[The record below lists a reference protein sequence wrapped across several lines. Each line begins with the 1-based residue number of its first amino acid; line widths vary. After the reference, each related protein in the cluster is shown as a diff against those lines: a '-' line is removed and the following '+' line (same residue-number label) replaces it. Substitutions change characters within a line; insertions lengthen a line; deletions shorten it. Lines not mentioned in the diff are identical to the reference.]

1 MKDAPA
7 PPIRLRGVRVRALQ
21 IDALDLPRGG
31 LSVVAG
37 VSGSGKSTLLRDV
50 LHAEGQ
56 RRYVAALSASA
67 RRLLER
73 RERPDADEISG
84 VPPAILVDPD
94 QPPGRGET
102 LADRAGLGDV
112 LRTAFAAL
120 ATPHDPA
127 TGAPLAVTRADLAA
141 ADLVAAHPDARGQIA
156 FPADAALSAEAY
168 RGAGFNRFLAG
179 EATGRLEDVDALPER
194 AEIVVDRVKFSPEA
208 ADRIGESLAAALRFG
223 GGRATVWVEAADGPR
238 EIDGKCW
245 APRVVRDRPVL
256 EDGTVLPPATPR
268 LFSSSFDKKD
278 VARRAYRVDGR
289 PWDAWLERSAEQLRA
304 DLPPD
309 GPPAATALAAAL
321 GRLADWGLGDCPL
334 GEPAAA
340 LSRADDRRATLAAA
354 ADPGVRGLLAL
365 FDAPLAGL
373 EPEDAERFLALCRSL
388 TEGGNTV
395 VVAGSEPALCRAA
408 DRLVELGPGAGPEGG
423 RVLFEGP
430 PGEIDGADGSLLA
443 PYLRDEP
450 SPPPAPSV
458 PKTTLPD
465 ADRTPFVPRGLTL
478 LVGPD
483 AERRLHALADAATAA
498 TADGRFG
505 DFGAALFGPRAP
517 LTNSPRSTVATF
529 LGFFGEIRDLFASTP
544 EAKLR
549 GFGAGH
555 FSLAG
560 KSPGRCPLCEGTGT
574 VTTPMQ
580 FLPDLVA
587 TCPECGGERFKPE
600 ILAIRV
606 RGLSIAGT
614 LNLTAAEAV
623 PFFRGRPKPRARAA
637 AARDVGLG
645 HVTIGRAAKTLS
657 DGEGQRLRLAKTLA
671 ARTASA
677 TLILLEAP
685 AAGLHPADAERLCGV
700 FARLTEN
707 GHAVIVTGSHPR
719 LRAAADAVIPVG

>member
-1 MKDAPA
+1 MSAPTA
-7 PPIRLRGVRVRALQ
+7 PPIRLRGVRVRALR

-31 LSVVAG
+31 LTVVAG

-120 ATPHDPA
+120 ATPHDPT

-141 ADLVAAHPDARGQIA
+141 ADLIAARPNARGQIA
-156 FPADAALSAEAY
+156 FPADAALSADAY
-168 RGAGFNRFLAG
+168 RGAGFNRYLADA
-179 EATGRLEDVDALPER
+179 ATGRLEDAETLPSG
-194 AEIVVDRVKFSPEA
+194 AEIIVDRVKLSADA

-223 GGRATVWVEAADGPR
+223 GGRATVWLETEEGPR
-238 EIDGKCW
+238 TIDGKRW
-245 APRVVRDRPVL
+245 APHVVRDRPVL
-256 EDGTVLPPATPR
+256 DDGTVLPPATPR
-268 LFSSSFDKKD
+268 LFSPSFDRKD
-278 VARRAYRVDGR
+278 VARRAYRVDGQT
-289 PWDAWLERSAEQLRA
+289 WDRWVERSAA
-304 DLPPD
+304 DLRTELPAD
-309 GPPAATALAAAL
+309 GPPAVAALAAAL
-321 GRLADWGLGDCPL
+321 ERLANWGLADRPL

-340 LSRADDRRATLAAA
+340 LSRADDRRAALAAA
-354 ADPGVRGLLAL
+354 ADPGVRGLLVL
-365 FDAPLAGL
+365 LDAPLAGL
-373 EPEDAERFLALCRSL
+373 EEADGERFLALCRSL
-388 TEGGNTV
+388 TDGGNTV
-395 VVAGSEPALCRAA
+395 VAAGSESTLCRAA
-408 DRLVELGPGAGPEGG
+408 ALLVELGPGAGPEGG
-423 RVLFEGP
+423 RVLFAGP
-430 PGEIDGADGSLLA
+430 PGEIGTVDGSLLA
-443 PYLRDEP
+443 PYLRADPPPVP
-450 SPPPAPSV
+450 SRPAPS
-458 PKTTLPD
+458 TTLPD

-483 AERRLHALADAATAA
+483 ADRRLHALADAATAA

-505 DFGAALFGPRAP
+505 AFGAVLFGPRAP

-549 GFGAGH
+549 GFGPGH

-560 KSPGRCPLCEGTGT
+560 ASPGRCPLCEGTGT

-580 FLPDLVA
+580 FLPDLTA
-587 TCPECGGERFKPE
+587 TCPECGGDRFKPE

-637 AARDVGLG
+637 AVRDVGLG

-671 ARTASA
+671 ARTAAA

-685 AAGLHPADAERLCGV
+685 AAGLHPADAERLGGV
-700 FARLTEN
+700 FERLTEN
-707 GHAVIVTGSHPR
+707 GHAVIASGSHPR
-719 LRAAADAVIPVG
+719 LRAAADAEVRVG